1 MSIDDKTMA
10 RIKASSPFAGVAEED
25 LEALVDQ
32 LIHLVQGSEATL
44 IPVLVKLALVV
55 LCASVTQWIASW
67 ATNRLTYE
75 TTRAIRIA
83 AHEKIARL
91 PLSYIDTH
99 AQGDLAS
106 RVVNDVDQ
114 LGDGLLQ
121 GLTQLLTGVVRSF
134 LVRTGRVAE
143 IRLRDA
149 HTQPTPRMGGVAMFT
164 GFVAAIFLAA
174 QLPALTRGFMSVTP
188 EMNAVLW
195 AALALVLVGVVDDL
209 VELSAIVKLFGQLFA
224 ATLMSGLGLTWTQL
238 FIPFGGGTTV
248 VLDQLQ
254 STLLTAFFTVLLIN
268 AINFV
273 DGLDGLAAG
282 LGMIA
287 GGAIL
292 VFSMTV
298 LHDQGG
304 AVSAY
309 PPAIISAALV
319 GMCAGFLPHNFEP
332 SRIFMG
338 DSGSML
344 IGLLLAAASTSASG
358 KINMSL
364 YGTVDIVALMSPII
378 VVVAA
383 VFIPVLDLVWAVI
396 RRLSQGRSPFS
407 ADKAHIHHRLLS
419 LGHTHRRTVLVLYLW
434 VSAVAF
440 GAVSFSIVPAP
451 VAIGVTILALLLAF
465 AATLVPLRQ
474 GKIGPAARGSV
485 GVKESEPS

>member
-1 MSIDDKTMA
+1 MSGT
-10 RIKASSPFAGVAEED
+10 GVPLRE
-25 LEALVDQ
+25 
-32 LIHLVQGSEATL
+32 
-44 IPVLVKLALVV
+44 LALVILV
-55 LCASVTQWIASW
+55 A
-67 ATNRLTYE
+67 ATFTYLT
-75 TTRAIRIA
+75 
-83 AHEKIARL
+83 
-91 PLSYIDTH
+91 
-99 AQGDLAS
+99 
-106 RVVNDVDQ
+106 
-114 LGDGLLQ
+114 
-121 GLTQLLTGVVRSF
+121 TGVVRSF

-143 IRLRDA
+143 IRLRDS
-149 HTQPTPRMGGVAMFT
+149 HSQPTPRMGGLAMFT
-164 GFVAAIFLAA
+164 GFGAAIFLAA
-174 QLPALTRGFMSVTP
+174 QLPALTRGFMPVTP
-188 EMNAVLW
+188 EMSAVMW
-195 AALALVLVGVVDDL
+195 AALAIVLVGVADDYL
-209 VELSAIVKLFGQLFA
+209 ELGALIKLFGQLFA
-224 ATLMSGLGLTWTQL
+224 AALMSGLGLTWTLL

-248 VLDQLQ
+248 VLDQIQ

-282 LGMIA
+282 LGLIA

-292 VFSMTV
+292 VFSITV

-364 YGTVDIVALMSPII
+364 YGTVDMVALMSPIL
-378 VVVAA
+378 VVIAA

-451 VAIGVTILALLLAF
+451 VAVGLSITALLVAF
-465 AATLVPLRQ
+465 GTTLIPLRQ
-474 GKIGPAARGSV
+474 GKIGLRSSDDCV
-485 GVKESEPS
+485 LHESASA

>member
-1 MSIDDKTMA
+1 MSGT
-10 RIKASSPFAGVAEED
+10 GVPLRE
-25 LEALVDQ
+25 
-32 LIHLVQGSEATL
+32 
-44 IPVLVKLALVV
+44 LALVILV
-55 LCASVTQWIASW
+55 A
-67 ATNRLTYE
+67 ATFTYLT
-75 TTRAIRIA
+75 
-83 AHEKIARL
+83 
-91 PLSYIDTH
+91 
-99 AQGDLAS
+99 
-106 RVVNDVDQ
+106 
-114 LGDGLLQ
+114 
-121 GLTQLLTGVVRSF
+121 TGVVRSF

-143 IRLRDA
+143 IRLRDS
-149 HTQPTPRMGGVAMFT
+149 HSQPTPRMGGLAMFT
-164 GFVAAIFLAA
+164 GFGAAIFLAA
-174 QLPALTRGFMSVTP
+174 QLPALTRGFMPVTP
-188 EMNAVLW
+188 EMSAVLW
-195 AALALVLVGVVDDL
+195 AALAIVLLGIADDYL
-209 VELSAIVKLFGQLFA
+209 ELGALIKLFGQLFA
-224 ATLMSGLGLTWTQL
+224 AALMSGLGLTWTLL

-248 VLDQLQ
+248 VLDQIQ

-282 LGMIA
+282 LGLIA

-292 VFSMTV
+292 VFSLTV

-364 YGTVDIVALMSPII
+364 YGTVDMVALMSPIL
-378 VVVAA
+378 VVIAA

-451 VAIGVTILALLLAF
+451 VAIALSIMALLIAF
-465 AATLVPLRQ
+465 GATLIPLRQ
-474 GKIGPAARGSV
+474 GKIGLRSSDDCV
-485 GVKESEPS
+485 LRDSPSA

>member
-1 MSIDDKTMA
+1 M
-10 RIKASSPFAGVAEED
+10 
-25 LEALVDQ
+25 
-32 LIHLVQGSEATL
+32 
-44 IPVLVKLALVV
+44 
-55 LCASVTQWIASW
+55 
-67 ATNRLTYE
+67 
-75 TTRAIRIA
+75 
-83 AHEKIARL
+83 
-91 PLSYIDTH
+91 
-99 AQGDLAS
+99 
-106 RVVNDVDQ
+106 
-114 LGDGLLQ
+114 
-121 GLTQLLTGVVRSF
+121 
-134 LVRTGRVAE
+134 
-143 IRLRDA
+143 
-149 HTQPTPRMGGVAMFT
+149 
-164 GFVAAIFLAA
+164 
-174 QLPALTRGFMSVTP
+174 
-188 EMNAVLW
+188 
-195 AALALVLVGVVDDL
+195 
-209 VELSAIVKLFGQLFA
+209 
-224 ATLMSGLGLTWTQL
+224 
-238 FIPFGGGTTV
+238 
-248 VLDQLQ
+248 Q

-292 VFSMTV
+292 VFSLTV

-378 VVVAA
+378 VVAAA

-451 VAIGVTILALLLAF
+451 VAIGVTIVALLLAF

-474 GKIGPAARGSV
+474 GKIGPAARETV
-485 GVKESEPS
+485 VVKESEPS

>member
-1 MSIDDKTMA
+1 MSGT
-10 RIKASSPFAGVAEED
+10 GVPLRE
-25 LEALVDQ
+25 
-32 LIHLVQGSEATL
+32 
-44 IPVLVKLALVV
+44 LALVILV
-55 LCASVTQWIASW
+55 A
-67 ATNRLTYE
+67 ATFTYLT
-75 TTRAIRIA
+75 
-83 AHEKIARL
+83 
-91 PLSYIDTH
+91 
-99 AQGDLAS
+99 
-106 RVVNDVDQ
+106 
-114 LGDGLLQ
+114 
-121 GLTQLLTGVVRSF
+121 TGVVRSF

-143 IRLRDA
+143 IRLRDS
-149 HTQPTPRMGGVAMFT
+149 HSQPTPRMGGLAMFT
-164 GFVAAIFLAA
+164 GFGAAIFLAA
-174 QLPALTRGFMSVTP
+174 QLPALTRGFMPVTP
-188 EMNAVLW
+188 EMSAVMW
-195 AALALVLVGVVDDL
+195 AALAIVLVGVADDYL
-209 VELSAIVKLFGQLFA
+209 ELGALIKLFGQLFA
-224 ATLMSGLGLTWTQL
+224 AALMSGLGLTWTLL

-248 VLDQLQ
+248 VLDQIQ

-282 LGMIA
+282 LGLIA

-292 VFSMTV
+292 VFSLTV

-364 YGTVDIVALMSPII
+364 YGTVDMVALMSPIL
-378 VVVAA
+378 VVIAA

-451 VAIGVTILALLLAF
+451 VAVGLSITALLVAF
-465 AATLVPLRQ
+465 GTTLIPLRQ
-474 GKIGPAARGSV
+474 GKIGLRSSDDCVLHDSASA
-485 GVKESEPS
+485 